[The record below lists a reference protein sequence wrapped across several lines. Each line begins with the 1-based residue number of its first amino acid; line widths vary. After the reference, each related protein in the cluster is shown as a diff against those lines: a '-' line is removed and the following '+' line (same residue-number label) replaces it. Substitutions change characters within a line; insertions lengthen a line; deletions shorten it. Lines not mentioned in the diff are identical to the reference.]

1 MGGIGRMGGMA
12 EKEKGAADFFRDAF
26 L

>member
-1 MGGIGRMGGMA
+1 MGGRMGGMGGMA
-12 EKEKGAADFFRDAF
+12 KKKGAADFFRDAF